1 MFQSLLNRINLEN
14 RLTVSIV
21 GGFSIAFAIF
31 LTIYI
36 IILPSDKN
44 FDTAKDS
51 SLVDFVRLRKNDF
64 LNERERA
71 LPEKP
76 PPPKKPNNATT
87 ANNSATT
94 TTTGNHTVVVATTSL
109 GQGRDET
116 LLRTPG
122 VGDLFVEVHR
132 RVAAAVGNRFVDAN
146 GHGTS
151 PAQKSSMDSSG
162 CTVTMARFITP

>member
-1 MFQSLLNRINLEN
+1 MAGAIGVVFN
-14 RLTVSIV
+14 RLHHGVDAVLATIEVDL
-21 GGFSIAFAIF
+21 AIE
-31 LTIYI
+31 T
-36 IILPSDKN
+36 
-44 FDTAKDS
+44 
-51 SLVDFVRLRKNDF
+51 LV
-64 LNERERA
+64 
-71 LPEKP
+71 
-76 PPPKKPNNATT
+76 
-87 ANNSATT
+87 SATT
-94 TTTGNHTVVVATTSL
+94 TTTGNHTVVVATASL

-146 GHGTS
+146 GQGTS

>member
-1 MFQSLLNRINLEN
+1 MFQSLLNRINFEN

-76 PPPKKPNNATT
+76 PPPKKPPGPPPEPENGPIPPGIPLFLLLLNRDDTT
-87 ANNSATT
+87 DNINT
-94 TTTGNHTVVVATTSL
+94 
-109 GQGRDET
+109 
-116 LLRTPG
+116 
-122 VGDLFVEVHR
+122 
-132 RVAAAVGNRFVDAN
+132 
-146 GHGTS
+146 
-151 PAQKSSMDSSG
+151 K
-162 CTVTMARFITP
+162 